1 MHMKPN
7 RWSPGFSKLLTGET
21 LSAISGSA
29 VTVALPIIAVTQL
42 RANAFEAAAMAACAQ
57 AAPLLFG
64 LSAGAIADR
73 LDRRLLLVACNAV
86 RALILILLF
95 TSVLTSTLNLPL
107 LGIAGFLL
115 SCTQLLSEAVM
126 ASAIP
131 ALVKRSQLTWANGWF
146 QGVGST
152 AQAVGPLT
160 AGLTI
165 QWGAMGPLFM
175 ATALAHVAS
184 CMLFSRLHLNDAQ
197 SDANDDVADTHLAQ
211 ILQGVVYI
219 WRDGVQRAIAI
230 STAIFNFF
238 HAAFFAIFPI
248 YALTVLD
255 LSPATLGMLFSG
267 AGLAGLVAAMC
278 AERLIDRFSIPVTL
292 IGSLFII
299 LPFSLLVTF
308 GALTPF
314 PFNAILIVIAFAGWD
329 FAVVLNIVIEQSI
342 RQATVPSD
350 LVSRASSTQ
359 RFVSWGL
366 DPIGALAGGAL
377 AVSPLG
383 LGHTLTLSMWGMGL
397 AGLVLL
403 FSRDIRALPKA
414 FADDL
419 DDE

>member
-1 MHMKPN
+1 MLKKAS
-7 RWSPGFSKLLTGET
+7 RWNSSFSRLLTGET

-29 VTVALPIIAVTQL
+29 TTVALPIIAITQL
-42 RANAFEAAAMAACAQ
+42 RADAFEAAAMAACAQ

-64 LSAGAIADR
+64 LSAGAVADR
-73 LDRRLLLVACNAV
+73 IDRRLLLIACNAARV
-86 RALILILLF
+86 AVLVLL
-95 TSVLTSTLNLPL
+95 SAAVLTNTLNLPL
-107 LGIAGFLL
+107 LGVAGFLL

-126 ASAIP
+126 AAAIP
-131 ALVKRSQLTWANGWF
+131 ALVKRSQLTWANGWS

-152 AQAVGPLT
+152 AQAVGPLA
-160 AGLTI
+160 AGLTL

-175 ATALAHVAS
+175 ATALAHAAS
-184 CMLFSRLHLNDAQ
+184 GMLFSRLHLNDAHV
-197 SDANDDVADTHLAQ
+197 SANEDQAATHLAQ
-211 ILQGVVYI
+211 ILQGVAYI
-219 WRDGVQRAIAI
+219 WRDRVQRAIAI

-238 HAAFFAIFPI
+238 HAAFFAIFPV

-278 AERLIDRFSIPVTL
+278 AERLINRFSISATL

-308 GALTPF
+308 GALAPF
-314 PFNAILIVIAFAGWD
+314 PFNATLIVIAFAGWD

-342 RQATVPSD
+342 RQATVPSA

-383 LGHTLTLSMWGMGL
+383 LSNALTLSMWGMGL

-414 FADDL
+414 FADDP